1 MKSIFEKIID
11 HELSAE
17 IIYEDG
23 LSIVIK
29 DINPISPK
37 HFLVI
42 PKKKYKNIESISGND
57 IHIFSHLFSVIQK
70 VVAQEDLN
78 ENGYRVVINNGEY
91 GGQTIDHLHI
101 HIIGGRILRW
111 PPG

>member
-11 HELSAE
+11 RELSAE

-23 LSIVIK
+23 LVISIK
-29 DINPISPK
+29 DINPISPQ

-42 PKKKYKNIESISGND
+42 PKKKYKNIQAVSNND

-70 VVAQEDLN
+70 IVTQENLN
-78 ENGYRVVINNGEY
+78 EKGYRVVINNGEY

-101 HIIGGRILRW
+101 HIIGGRALRW